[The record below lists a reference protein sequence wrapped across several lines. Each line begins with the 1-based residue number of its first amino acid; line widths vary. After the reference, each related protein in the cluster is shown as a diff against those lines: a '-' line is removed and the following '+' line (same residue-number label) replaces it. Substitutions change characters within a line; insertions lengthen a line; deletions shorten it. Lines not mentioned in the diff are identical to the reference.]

1 MAQPLTFKRYRAV
14 DKPYDYGYD
23 DELDETQE
31 ERVIYDQEVWEEIS
45 WKETGLKGCS
55 DQAAQ
60 HVAEYISKASETVV
74 IEEQED
80 PTPSTIP
87 PPSFNISHIV
97 QTSTPRILTS
107 TYPSVPTPEVISNK
121 LPDPAPIPSVSSR
134 PSSPPRRSIIID
146 TPQHIASPIDTPTT
160 SANEPRR
167 PSFNNTGADS
177 GIEGKGRRDDPATPV
192 PLGKSALSEVK
203 SKKDH
208 QAITKHFDL
217 LSRSK
222 LLVQQ
227 PKNVRHNSKQALGRA
242 VTMAA
247 GLGGQVFEGL
257 RFCLTS
263 EVNQTAKLKQR
274 ADIIA
279 NLGGQAV
286 LQPDTAITH
295 VVYDQGKSASLLA
308 AKLGL
313 ETLSE
318 LPQGTICV
326 KWDWVVQCKMVGKL
340 LDPAPWLSF
349 PKTSF
354 SRAVSA
360 NAIRPTSRIFD
371 ITDQLRGK
379 SVAISRK
386 REPTAS
392 DSDTEESAKRTR
404 LTQAR
409 SITVFPPVLEN
420 LPGPSR
426 TQPLDVTVATEHAL
440 PSGPG
445 WHQAKTDDRDA
456 LDEMIDGVKEGSL
469 SDPEASDG
477 EEDKGVSCENYE
489 ENDIGSLIQLS
500 QNPNPKADGYKFGR
514 KNDGKGYVGPNE
526 WLAKKFEE
534 LHSLYQGQAGKN
546 SFAIRGY
553 QRAAGIMRR
562 IDYPIVTGAQARA
575 IPGIGS
581 SLADRIDEFLTGAQ
595 GRAYYENTEQ
605 ARCIALFKDI
615 YGVGRTHANDLYRL
629 GARSITDLRS
639 GSYPLTPGQK
649 IGLELYDELNSR
661 IPRDECRLIFEAIRD
676 EAKAIDPDLW
686 IEIMGSYRRGSED
699 SGDVDILITRQYGS
713 AGLDDGQEK
722 GILGEL
728 VDRLRKKGIIT
739 HDLSTPSDCNA
750 AEAKWMGVGRLAI
763 GHKHRRIDILCIPDD
778 QWGAALLYFTGN
790 EVVCSISLPHA
801 YGSGPHFQR
810 TRTDYNTISQF
821 NRSMRLYA
829 RKQGYSLNQRGL
841 YKGVIRARNGQ
852 KQTEGELVASRTE
865 QEIFDVLGLRWRHPH
880 HRRP

>member
-1 MAQPLTFKRYRAV
+1 MPA
-14 DKPYDYGYD
+14 
-23 DELDETQE
+23 
-31 ERVIYDQEVWEEIS
+31 
-45 WKETGLKGCS
+45 
-55 DQAAQ
+55 
-60 HVAEYISKASETVV
+60 
-74 IEEQED
+74 
-80 PTPSTIP
+80 
-87 PPSFNISHIV
+87 PSFNLAHIV
-97 QTSTPRILTS
+97 HTSTPRAFTS
-107 TYPSVPTPEVISNK
+107 TYPSVPTPEVLSNR
-121 LPDPAPIPSVSSR
+121 LPDPEPIPPASSQAT
-134 PSSPPRRSIIID
+134 SPATRRSVILD
-146 TPQHIASPIDTPTT
+146 TPQHIASPVDTPTT
-160 SANEPRR
+160 SANQPRR
-167 PSFNNTGADS
+167 PSFNNTSNGVDGAS
-177 GIEGKGRRDDPATPV
+177 EGRGRRDDPATPV
-192 PLGKSALSEVK
+192 PLGKSALAEVK

-222 LLVQQ
+222 LLLQQ
-227 PKNVRHNSKQALGRA
+227 PPQYKSARRNGSRQAVGKAATL
-242 VTMAA
+242 TA
-247 GLGGQVFEGL
+247 GLGGKVFEGL

-318 LPQGTICV
+318 LPEGTKCV
-326 KWDWVVQCKMVGKL
+326 KWDWIVQCKMVGKL
-340 LDPAPWLSF
+340 LDPNPWLSF

-379 SVAISRK
+379 SIAISRK

-392 DSDTEESAKRTR
+392 DSDTEESGKRNR

-409 SITVFPPVLEN
+409 SITLFPPVPEN
-420 LPGPSR
+420 PPGPSR
-426 TQPLDVTVATEHAL
+426 VRSIDVTVATEHAL

-445 WHQAKTDDRDA
+445 WQKAGMDSRDA
-456 LDEMIDGVKEGSL
+456 LDEMIDGVVEGSL
-469 SDPEASDG
+469 SDPDP
-477 EEDKGVSCENYE
+477 DP
-489 ENDIGSLIQLS
+489 DPD
-500 QNPNPKADGYKFGR
+500 NPNPKADRFKCGK

-534 LHSLYQGQAGKN
+534 LHSLYQGQVGKN

-553 QRAAGIMRR
+553 QRGESRH
-562 IDYPIVTGAQARA
+562 
-575 IPGIGS
+575 
-581 SLADRIDEFLTGAQ
+581 IDEFLTGAQ

-605 ARCIALFKDI
+605 ARCIALFKDV

-629 GARSITDLRS
+629 GARSIADLRS
-639 GSYPLTPGQK
+639 GDYPLTPGQK

-699 SGDVDILITRQYGS
+699 SGDVDVLITREGS
-713 AGLDDGQEK
+713 ADQDK
-722 GILGEL
+722 GILGAL
-728 VDRLRKKGIIT
+728 VDSLRKKGIIT
-739 HDLSTPSDCNA
+739 HDYA
-750 AEAKWMGVGRLAI
+750 VGLECV
-763 GHKHRRIDILCIPDD
+763 G
-778 QWGAALLYFTGN
+778 
-790 EVVCSISLPHA
+790 
-801 YGSGPHFQR
+801 
-810 TRTDYNTISQF
+810 
-821 NRSMRLYA
+821 
-829 RKQGYSLNQRGL
+829 
-841 YKGVIRARNGQ
+841 
-852 KQTEGELVASRTE
+852 GEM
-865 QEIFDVLGLRWRHPH
+865 DGRWSAQHWA
-880 HRRP
+880 

>member
-1 MAQPLTFKRYRAV
+1 MARPLTFERYRAV
-14 DKPYDYGYD
+14 GALQDYYYGYD
-23 DELDETQE
+23 EELDETPE
-31 ERVIYDQEVWEEIS
+31 ERAKYDEEVISEII
-45 WKETGLKGCS
+45 WKEAGSSIVIHDNEHDNVVANIHVETG
-55 DQAAQ
+55 D
-60 HVAEYISKASETVV
+60 V
-74 IEEQED
+74 IVTEGD
-80 PTPSTIP
+80 HTPSTLP
-87 PPSFNISHIV
+87 PPSFNPSHIV
-97 QTSTPRILTS
+97 QTSTPRALTS
-107 TYPSVPTPEVISNK
+107 TYPSVPTPEVIPTK
-121 LPDPAPIPSVSSR
+121 LPEPAPVPSLSSK
-134 PSSPPRRSIIID
+134 PSSPPRRSSNILD
-146 TPQHIASPIDTPTT
+146 TPQHIASPVDTPTT
-160 SANEPRR
+160 RADGPRR
-167 PSFNNTGADS
+167 PGFNHTGHVNEDNDN
-177 GIEGKGRRDDPATPV
+177 GVEGRGRRDDPATPV
-192 PLGKSALSEVK
+192 SLGKSALSEVK

-217 LSRSK
+217 LSKSK
-222 LLVQQ
+222 LSIQQ
-227 PKNVRHNSKQALGRA
+227 PPKNATHKSKQALGKA
-242 VTMAA
+242 MTMAA
-247 GLGGQVFEGL
+247 VLGGKVFQGL

-379 SVAISRK
+379 SMAISRK

-409 SITVFPPVLEN
+409 SITLFPTVPED
-420 LPGPSR
+420 LPGPSKTR
-426 TQPLDVTVATEHAL
+426 LEDATAATDHAL

-445 WHQAKTDDRDA
+445 WQKAGTDDRDA

-469 SDPEASDG
+469 SDPEASD
-477 EEDKGVSCENYE
+477 EEGDKGIPIPRAAGFKCSKK
-489 ENDIGSLIQLS
+489 I
-500 QNPNPKADGYKFGR
+500 
-514 KNDGKGYVGPNE
+514 DGKGYVGPNE

-534 LHSLYQGQAGKN
+534 LHGLYQGQVGKN

-615 YGVGRTHANDLYRL
+615 YGVGRTHANELYRQ
-629 GARSITDLRS
+629 GARSIADLRS
-639 GSYPLTPGQK
+639 GRYALTPGQK
-649 IGLELYDELNSR
+649 IGLELYDELKSR
-661 IPRDECRLIFEAIRD
+661 IPRDECKLIFDGIREEAI
-676 EAKAIDPDLW
+676 AIDPDLW

-699 SGDVDILITRQYGS
+699 SGDVDILITRGRDRKP
-713 AGLDDGQEK
+713 AAAAAAAEVNGNGEKQERK

-739 HDLSTPSDCNA
+739 HDLSTPSDWSA
-750 AEAKWMGVGRLAI
+750 EEAKWMGVGRLSAS
-763 GHKHRRIDILCIPDD
+763 HKHRRIDILCIPDD

-790 EVVCSISLPHA
+790 EV
-801 YGSGPHFQR
+801 
-810 TRTDYNTISQF
+810 F

-852 KQTEGELVASRTE
+852 KQTDGELVASRTE